1 MRLLFEIGME
11 ENPARFLEPA
21 LAELKKNFMNKCKAE
36 RIAHGEVKM
45 YGTPRRLILCAEEVA
60 EQQEDLNELNIG
72 PAKSI
77 AFLNGEIT
85 RAGIGFAKSQGIDP
99 VDLEIIQTDKGEYIA
114 ARKSLQGQAT
124 KTLLPELLKSLVL
137 ELSFP
142 KSMKWSDL
150 KIRFARPIEWFLAM
164 ADSEVVEFEIEGMK
178 SSNHSKGHRFFGKEF
193 TVNSVEDYFVKI
205 RENNVI
211 IDIQERKKMIREDIL
226 SKIAEDEQVVIE
238 EGLLSEVTNLVEYPY
253 PIVGTF
259 NSDFLE
265 VPQEVLII
273 SMEVHQRYFPILD
286 KNGKLLPK
294 FVVIRNGI
302 EDSDNVRIGNEK
314 VLSARLADARF
325 FYKEDLRNH
334 LENNVEKLKHVVF
347 QKDLGTIYQ
356 KITRTQEICEFL
368 LAKLH
373 LEEKRETVLRTAY
386 LAKADLVS
394 NMIGEKEFTKLQG
407 FMGADYALKFGE
419 KEEVSKGIREHY
431 YPRFQGDELP
441 QVVEGILVGIADR
454 LDTLVGC
461 FGVGVIPSGSKD
473 PFALR
478 RAALGI
484 VNIILNSKLDL
495 SLRELVNAS
504 LDTLAKDGVL
514 KRDRAEVEK
523 EVMEFFKQRLIN
535 VFSEK
540 MDRDIVAAVLEVQ
553 SEDAMDA
560 FTRMQALKAFLTQ
573 EGAKDLLDLAKRV
586 GNISKEAK
594 SREVNVTLFQQ
605 EEEKELYHYTEKT
618 KMEIESLV
626 SDKNYAGYLAAVLAS
641 KEIVTK
647 YFNAVKVMDEN
658 VEVQNN
664 RISQLGL
671 LSSLYQKLA
680 DLSVLEEREVFL
692 WMRRELQRRLRKF

>member
-356 KITRTQEICEFL
+356 KITRTQEICEIL

-560 FTRMQALKAFLTQ
+560 FTRMQALKAFLTE

-680 DLSVLEEREVFL
+680 DLSVLEER
-692 WMRRELQRRLRKF
+692 

>member
-1 MRLLFEIGME
+1 
-11 ENPARFLEPA
+11 
-21 LAELKKNFMNKCKAE
+21 
-36 RIAHGEVKM
+36 
-45 YGTPRRLILCAEEVA
+45 
-60 EQQEDLNELNIG
+60 
-72 PAKSI
+72 
-77 AFLNGEIT
+77 
-85 RAGIGFAKSQGIDP
+85 
-99 VDLEIIQTDKGEYIA
+99 
-114 ARKSLQGQAT
+114 
-124 KTLLPELLKSLVL
+124 
-137 ELSFP
+137 
-142 KSMKWSDL
+142 
-150 KIRFARPIEWFLAM
+150 
-164 ADSEVVEFEIEGMK
+164 
-178 SSNHSKGHRFFGKEF
+178 
-193 TVNSVEDYFVKI
+193 
-205 RENNVI
+205 
-211 IDIQERKKMIREDIL
+211 
-226 SKIAEDEQVVIE
+226 
-238 EGLLSEVTNLVEYPY
+238 
-253 PIVGTF
+253 
-259 NSDFLE
+259 
-265 VPQEVLII
+265 
-273 SMEVHQRYFPILD
+273 MEVHQRYFPILD

-356 KITRTQEICEFL
+356 KIKRTQEICEIL

-680 DLSVLEEREVFL
+680 DLSVLEER
-692 WMRRELQRRLRKF
+692 

>member
-356 KITRTQEICEFL
+356 KIKRTQEICEIL

-658 VEVQNN
+658 VEIQNN

-671 LSSLYQKLA
+671 LSSLYQKLV
-680 DLSVLEEREVFL
+680 DLSVLEER
-692 WMRRELQRRLRKF
+692 

>member
-11 ENPARFLEPA
+11 ENPARFLEAA
-21 LAELKKNFMNKCKAE
+21 LAELKKNFIQKCKAE
-36 RIAHGEVKM
+36 RISHGEVNI
-45 YGTPRRLILCAEEVA
+45 YGTPRRLILCAEDVA

-85 RAGIGFAKSQGIDP
+85 RAGIGFAKSQGIEP

-114 ARKSLQGQAT
+114 ARKALKGQAT
-124 KTLLPELLKSLVL
+124 KLLLPELLKSLVL

-178 SSNHSKGHRFFGKEF
+178 SSNRSKGHRFFGKEF
-193 TVNSVEDYFVKI
+193 ETASVEDYFIKI

-211 IDIQERKKMIREDIL
+211 IDIEERKKMIREEIL

-253 PIVGTF
+253 PIVGSF

-286 KNGKLLPK
+286 KHGKLLPK

-325 FYKEDLRNH
+325 FYKEDLRNP
-334 LENNVEKLKHVVF
+334 LEHNVEKLKHVVF
-347 QKDLGTIYQ
+347 QKDLGSIYQ
-356 KITRTQEICEFL
+356 KIMRMQEICEFL
-368 LAKLH
+368 LSKLR

-441 QVVEGILVGIADR
+441 QGTEGILVGIADR

-484 VNIILNSKLDL
+484 VNIILHSELEI
-495 SLRELVNAS
+495 SLRDLVNVS
-504 LDTLAKDGVL
+504 LDSLAKDGVL
-514 KRDRAEVEK
+514 KRERAEVEK
-523 EVMEFFKQRLIN
+523 EVMDFFKQRLSNI
-535 VFSEK
+535 FSEK

-553 SEDAMDA
+553 AEDTMDA
-560 FTRMQALKAFLTQ
+560 FTRMQALKAFLSQ
-573 EGAKDLLDLAKRV
+573 EEAKDLLELVKRV

-594 SREVNVTLFQQ
+594 GTEVNASLFQQ
-605 EEEKELYHYTEKT
+605 EEEKELFAFTEKA
-618 KMEIESLV
+618 KDEVESLMAGK
-626 SDKNYAGYLAAVLAS
+626 DYAGYLAAVLAS
-641 KEIVTK
+641 KERVTE

-658 VEVQNN
+658 EELQKN
-664 RISQLGL
+664 RISQLAL
-671 LSSLYQKLA
+671 LHSLYRKLA
-680 DLSVLEEREVFL
+680 DFSMLEER
-692 WMRRELQRRLRKF
+692 

>member
-21 LAELKKNFMNKCKAE
+21 LAELKKNFMNKCKTE

-356 KITRTQEICEFL
+356 KITRTQEICEIL

-504 LDTLAKDGVL
+504 LDTLVKDGVL

-680 DLSVLEEREVFL
+680 DLSVLEER
-692 WMRRELQRRLRKF
+692 

>member
-356 KITRTQEICEFL
+356 KIKRTQEICEIL

-504 LDTLAKDGVL
+504 LDTLVKDGVL
-514 KRDRAEVEK
+514 KRNRAEVEK

-680 DLSVLEEREVFL
+680 DLSVLEER
-692 WMRRELQRRLRKF
+692 

>member
-1 MRLLFEIGME
+1 M
-11 ENPARFLEPA
+11 
-21 LAELKKNFMNKCKAE
+21 
-36 RIAHGEVKM
+36 
-45 YGTPRRLILCAEEVA
+45 
-60 EQQEDLNELNIG
+60 
-72 PAKSI
+72 
-77 AFLNGEIT
+77 
-85 RAGIGFAKSQGIDP
+85 
-99 VDLEIIQTDKGEYIA
+99 
-114 ARKSLQGQAT
+114 
-124 KTLLPELLKSLVL
+124 
-137 ELSFP
+137 
-142 KSMKWSDL
+142 
-150 KIRFARPIEWFLAM
+150 
-164 ADSEVVEFEIEGMK
+164 
-178 SSNHSKGHRFFGKEF
+178 
-193 TVNSVEDYFVKI
+193 
-205 RENNVI
+205 
-211 IDIQERKKMIREDIL
+211 
-226 SKIAEDEQVVIE
+226 
-238 EGLLSEVTNLVEYPY
+238 
-253 PIVGTF
+253 
-259 NSDFLE
+259 
-265 VPQEVLII
+265 
-273 SMEVHQRYFPILD
+273 
-286 KNGKLLPK
+286 
-294 FVVIRNGI
+294 
-302 EDSDNVRIGNEK
+302 
-314 VLSARLADARF
+314 
-325 FYKEDLRNH
+325 
-334 LENNVEKLKHVVF
+334 
-347 QKDLGTIYQ
+347 
-356 KITRTQEICEFL
+356 
-368 LAKLH
+368 
-373 LEEKRETVLRTAY
+373 
-386 LAKADLVS
+386 
-394 NMIGEKEFTKLQG
+394 
-407 FMGADYALKFGE
+407 
-419 KEEVSKGIREHY
+419 
-431 YPRFQGDELP
+431 
-441 QVVEGILVGIADR
+441 EGILVGIADR

-504 LDTLAKDGVL
+504 LDTLVKDGVL

-680 DLSVLEEREVFL
+680 DLSVLEER
-692 WMRRELQRRLRKF
+692 

>member
-11 ENPARFLEPA
+11 ENPARFLEAA
-21 LAELKKNFMNKCKAE
+21 LAELKKNFIQKCKAE
-36 RIAHGEVKM
+36 RISHGEVNI
-45 YGTPRRLILCAEEVA
+45 YGTPRRLILCAEDVA

-85 RAGIGFAKSQGIDP
+85 RAGIGFAKSQGIEP

-114 ARKSLQGQAT
+114 ARKALKGQAT
-124 KTLLPELLKSLVL
+124 KLLLPELLKSLVL

-178 SSNHSKGHRFFGKEF
+178 SSNRSKGHRFFGKEF
-193 TVNSVEDYFVKI
+193 EAASVEDYFIKI

-211 IDIQERKKMIREDIL
+211 IDIEERKKMIREEIL

-253 PIVGTF
+253 PIVGSF

-286 KNGKLLPK
+286 KHGKLLPK

-302 EDSDNVRIGNEK
+302 EDSENVRIGNEK

-325 FYKEDLRNH
+325 FYKEDLRNP
-334 LENNVEKLKHVVF
+334 LEHNVEKLKHVVF

-356 KITRTQEICEFL
+356 KIIRMQEICEFL
-368 LAKLH
+368 LSELH

-441 QVVEGILVGIADR
+441 QVMEGILVGIADR

-504 LDTLAKDGVL
+504 LDALEKDGVL
-514 KRDRAEVEK
+514 KRDRSEVEK
-523 EVMEFFKQRLIN
+523 EVMEFFKQRLSNI
-535 VFSEK
+535 FSEK

-553 SEDAMDA
+553 AEDAMDA
-560 FTRMQALKAFLTQ
+560 FTRMQALKVFLSQ
-573 EGAKDLLDLAKRV
+573 EGAKDLLELVKRV
-586 GNISKEAK
+586 GNISKEVR
-594 SREVNVTLFQQ
+594 STEVNASLFQQ
-605 EEEKELYHYTEKT
+605 NEEKELYIFTEKA
-618 KMEIESLV
+618 KHEVESLV
-626 SDKNYAGYLAAVLAS
+626 ADKNYAGYLAAVLAS
-641 KEIVTK
+641 KEMVTK

-658 VEVQNN
+658 EEIQKN
-664 RISQLGL
+664 RVSQLGL
-671 LSSLYQKLA
+671 LHSLYRKLA
-680 DLSVLEEREVFL
+680 DFSMLEER
-692 WMRRELQRRLRKF
+692 

>member
-356 KITRTQEICEFL
+356 KIKRTQEICEIL

-658 VEVQNN
+658 VEIQNN

-680 DLSVLEEREVFL
+680 DLSVLEER
-692 WMRRELQRRLRKF
+692 

>member
-356 KITRTQEICEFL
+356 KITRTQEICEIL

-605 EEEKELYHYTEKT
+605 EEEAL
-618 KMEIESLV
+618 
-626 SDKNYAGYLAAVLAS
+626 
-641 KEIVTK
+641 
-647 YFNAVKVMDEN
+647 
-658 VEVQNN
+658 
-664 RISQLGL
+664 
-671 LSSLYQKLA
+671 SLY
-680 DLSVLEEREVFL
+680 
-692 WMRRELQRRLRKF
+692 RKNKNGN

>member
-11 ENPARFLEPA
+11 ENPARFLEAA
-21 LAELKKNFMNKCKAE
+21 LAELKKNFIQKCKAE
-36 RIAHGEVKM
+36 RISHGEVNI
-45 YGTPRRLILCAEEVA
+45 YGTPRRLILCVEDVA

-85 RAGIGFAKSQGIDP
+85 RAGIGFAKSQGIEP

-114 ARKSLQGQAT
+114 ARKALKGEAT
-124 KTLLPELLKSLVL
+124 KLLLPELLKSLVL

-178 SSNHSKGHRFFGKEF
+178 SSNRSKGHRFFGKEF
-193 TVNSVEDYFVKI
+193 EAASVEDYFIKI

-211 IDIQERKKMIREDIL
+211 IDIEERKKMIREEIL

-253 PIVGTF
+253 PIVGSF

-286 KNGKLLPK
+286 KHGKLLPK

-325 FYKEDLRNH
+325 FYKEDLRNP
-334 LENNVEKLKHVVF
+334 LEDNVEKLKHVVF
-347 QKDLGTIYQ
+347 QKDLGSIYQ
-356 KITRTQEICEFL
+356 KIMRMQEICEFL
-368 LAKLH
+368 LSKLR

-441 QVVEGILVGIADR
+441 QGTEGILVGIADR

-484 VNIILNSKLDL
+484 VNIILHSELEI
-495 SLRELVNAS
+495 SLRDLVNVS
-504 LDTLAKDGVL
+504 LDSLAKDGVL
-514 KRDRAEVEK
+514 KRERAEVEK
-523 EVMEFFKQRLIN
+523 EVMDFFKQRLSNI
-535 VFSEK
+535 FSEK

-553 SEDAMDA
+553 AEDTMDA
-560 FTRMQALKAFLTQ
+560 FTRMQALKAFLSQ
-573 EGAKDLLDLAKRV
+573 EEAKDLLELVKRV

-594 SREVNVTLFQQ
+594 GTEVNASLFQQ
-605 EEEKELYHYTEKT
+605 EEEKELYSFTEKA
-618 KMEIESLV
+618 KKEVESLMA
-626 SDKNYAGYLAAVLAS
+626 DKDYAGYLAAVLAS
-641 KEIVTK
+641 KERVTE

-658 VEVQNN
+658 EELQKN
-664 RISQLGL
+664 RISQLAL
-671 LSSLYQKLA
+671 LHSLYRKLA
-680 DLSVLEEREVFL
+680 DLSMLEER
-692 WMRRELQRRLRKF
+692 

>member
-11 ENPARFLEPA
+11 ENPARFLEAA
-21 LAELKKNFMNKCKAE
+21 LADLKKNFIQKCKAE
-36 RIAHGEVKM
+36 RIFHGEVNI
-45 YGTPRRLILCAEEVA
+45 YGTPRRLILCVEDVA

-85 RAGIGFAKSQGIDP
+85 RAGIGFAKSQGIEP

-114 ARKSLQGQAT
+114 ARKALKGQAT
-124 KTLLPELLKSLVL
+124 KLLLPELLKSLVL

-178 SSNHSKGHRFFGKEF
+178 SSNRSKGHRFFGKEF
-193 TVNSVEDYFVKI
+193 ETASVEDYFIKI

-211 IDIQERKKMIREDIL
+211 IDIEERKKMIREEIL

-253 PIVGTF
+253 PIVGSF

-286 KNGKLLPK
+286 KHGKLLPK

-325 FYKEDLRNH
+325 FYKEDLRNP
-334 LENNVEKLKHVVF
+334 LEHNVEKLKHVVF
-347 QKDLGTIYQ
+347 QKDLGSIYQ
-356 KITRTQEICEFL
+356 KIMRMQEICEFL
-368 LAKLH
+368 LSKLR

-441 QVVEGILVGIADR
+441 QGTEGILVGIADR

-484 VNIILNSKLDL
+484 VNIILHSELEI
-495 SLRELVNAS
+495 SLRDLVNVS
-504 LDTLAKDGVL
+504 LDSLAKDGVL
-514 KRDRAEVEK
+514 KRERAEVEK
-523 EVMEFFKQRLIN
+523 EVMDFFKQRLSNI
-535 VFSEK
+535 FSEK

-553 SEDAMDA
+553 AEDTMDA
-560 FTRMQALKAFLTQ
+560 FTRMQALKAFLSQ
-573 EGAKDLLDLAKRV
+573 EEAKDLLELVKRV

-594 SREVNVTLFQQ
+594 GTEVNASLFQQ
-605 EEEKELYHYTEKT
+605 EEEKELFAFTEKA
-618 KMEIESLV
+618 KDEVESLMAGK
-626 SDKNYAGYLAAVLAS
+626 DYAGYLAAVLAS
-641 KEIVTK
+641 KERVTE

-658 VEVQNN
+658 EELQKN
-664 RISQLGL
+664 RISQLAL
-671 LSSLYQKLA
+671 LHSLYRKLA
-680 DLSVLEEREVFL
+680 DLSMLEER
-692 WMRRELQRRLRKF
+692 